1 MAHTGTVKFFD
12 AGRGFGFIVSPDR
25 PDTFVHVSN
34 IVGGALLTEGQTVE
48 FETAQGRK
56 GPEAINVKP
65 V

>member
-1 MAHTGTVKFFD
+1 MALTGTVKFFD
-12 AGRGFGFIVSPDR
+12 TQRGFGFIVSPDR
-25 PDTFVHVSN
+25 PDTFVHASN